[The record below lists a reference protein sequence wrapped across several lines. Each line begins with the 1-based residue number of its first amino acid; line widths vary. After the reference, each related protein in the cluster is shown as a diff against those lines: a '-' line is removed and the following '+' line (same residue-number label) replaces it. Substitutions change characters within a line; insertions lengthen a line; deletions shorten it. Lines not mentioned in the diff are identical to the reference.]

1 MEKISKKIV
10 CIVLISMLILVGMRS
25 QVAYAKTEAEE
36 LKELFDEYEDNL
48 GNLDDL
54 KGVMDQLYKDLKSAT
69 KVDDTLK
76 ETLKKDVEN
85 LNNVQDM
92 NPLVLSVLSIQLNSQ
107 IDNLTDE
114 NLGEMQEEIS
124 VIKQW
129 VDEKVGSQDDNN
141 NSNNNNNGN
150 NNSGNDAN
158 NGNNNA
164 NNSNG
169 SNNNQSKP
177 SVDNTI
183 ANTNIP
189 KAGVKYAV
197 TMLFIIMLVGSI
209 MFVKYRKLQDI
220 K

>member
-1 MEKISKKIV
+1 
-10 CIVLISMLILVGMRS
+10 
-25 QVAYAKTEAEE
+25 
-36 LKELFDEYEDNL
+36 
-48 GNLDDL
+48 
-54 KGVMDQLYKDLKSAT
+54 
-69 KVDDTLK
+69 
-76 ETLKKDVEN
+76 
-85 LNNVQDM
+85 M